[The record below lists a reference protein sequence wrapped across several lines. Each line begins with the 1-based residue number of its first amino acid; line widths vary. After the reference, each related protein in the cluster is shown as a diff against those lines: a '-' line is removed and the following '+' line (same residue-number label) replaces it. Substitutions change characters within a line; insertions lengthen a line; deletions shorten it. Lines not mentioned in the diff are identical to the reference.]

1 MGALPPALEIIFEVQ
16 RKSSI
21 FKTNKKKNKLFNLQN
36 MFFFKKNSLWTLPT
50 FKCPK
55 FLIHFQQFKVL

>member
-21 FKTNKKKNKLFNLQN
+21 LKTNKKKNKLFNLQN
-36 MFFFKKNSLWTLPT
+36 MFFFQKKFFVDASY
-50 FKCPK
+50 F
-55 FLIHFQQFKVL
+55 